1 MRTYRLIR
9 AITAHSC
16 HVRAWHEWRKGR
28 TDAGWVKARAEAKAK
43 WDAMTPE
50 EKQTVKKAAA
60 KKRLS
65 EVTALE
71 AVAAKTSVT
80 VASVC

>member
-1 MRTYRLIR
+1 M
-9 AITAHSC
+9 
-16 HVRAWHEWRKGR
+16 
-28 TDAGWVKARAEAKAK
+28 KARAEAKAK